1 MQLTIRHELLTR
13 IDKDLASVDTQHNE
27 CRREL
32 VERKVA
38 RIEDLLSTIGN
49 AHRASLQA
57 CGTSQSEIQDSNLI
71 RSATLFAQYL
81 GRIPYSTAPLP
92 SFTYNAFLPGSQVLR
107 WRYTTDGAYLGRGV
121 YVDDIRVA
129 APGGTLLDGE
139 AHPES
144 LVAEGWS
151 PRSR

>member
-1 MQLTIRHELLTR
+1 VVSGSGERRWAQARA
-13 IDKDLASVDTQHNE
+13 DL
-27 CRREL
+27 
-32 VERKVA
+32 
-38 RIEDLLSTIGN
+38 
-49 AHRASLQA
+49 
-57 CGTSQSEIQDSNLI
+57 
-71 RSATLFAQYL
+71 
-81 GRIPYSTAPLP
+81 
-92 SFTYNAFLPGSQVLR
+92 LPGSQVLR

-151 PRSR
+151 LRSR